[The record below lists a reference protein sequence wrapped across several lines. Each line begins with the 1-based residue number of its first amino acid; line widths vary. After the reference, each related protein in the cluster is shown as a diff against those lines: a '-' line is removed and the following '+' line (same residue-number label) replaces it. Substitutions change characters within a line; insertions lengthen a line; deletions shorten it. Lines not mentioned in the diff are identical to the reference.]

1 MKNYEQMIKDAEWL
15 LKDKAKETETIKKTM
30 GEENQKIKEL
40 RAKDKE
46 LEEARDKVNKELVLV
61 VQSNRA
67 GSDKVKLIDEEIG
80 KLTRDVAEM
89 KREKSVLELMAKQQ
103 NFWDAL
109 EMRMR
114 HKIDELNTGLEGLND
129 EKDPKNIIEDL
140 KAFEKQKMNFSQQRV
155 DINNAQAIYDKAIRT
170 ICELSINGK
179 KILPHHKEARL
190 NVLDR
195 FLHLD
200 HVWPRFN
207 QSHYHCY

>member
-1 MKNYEQMIKDAEWL
+1 MKDYAQMIKDTEWL
-15 LKDKAKETETIKKTM
+15 SKDKSREADELKEKL
-30 GEENQKIKEL
+30 GERNVKIKEL

-46 LEEARDKVNKELVLV
+46 HEKARDDIQRELATLV
-61 VQSNRA
+61 QDNRTDQNQIA
-67 GSDKVKLIDEEIG
+67 ILDQEVGQM
-80 KLTRDVAEM
+80 TRDVADM
-89 KREKSVLELMAKQQ
+89 KREKTILELMGKQQ

-114 HKIDELNTGLEGLND
+114 QKIDELNAGLEDLSD
-129 EKDPKNIIEDL
+129 EKDPKSIIEDL

-170 ICELSINGK
+170 ICELSIDGQ

-200 HVWPRFN
+200 HIVRHWN
-207 QSHYHCY
+207 

>member
-40 RAKDKE
+40 RAEDKE
-46 LEEARDKVNKELVLV
+46 LEEARDKVNKQLVLL
-61 VQSNRA
+61 VQSNKA

-80 KLTRDVAEM
+80 QLTRDIAEM
-89 KREKSVLELMAKQQ
+89 KREKNVLELMGKQQ

-114 HKIDELNTGLEGLND
+114 QKIDELNAGLEGLSD
-129 EKDPKNIIEDL
+129 EKDPKTIIEDL

-170 ICELSINGK
+170 ICELSINGQ

-200 HVWPRFN
+200 HIARHWN
-207 QSHYHCY
+207 

>member
-15 LKDKAKETETIKKTM
+15 LKDKAKETETLKKTL
-30 GEENQKIKEL
+30 GEENQKLKAL

-46 LEEARDKVNKELVLV
+46 LEEARDAIQKQLAVT
-61 VQSNRA
+61 VQANRA
-67 GSDKVKLIDEEIG
+67 NGDAVRQIDEEIG
-80 KLTRDVAEM
+80 QLTRDIAEM
-89 KREKSVLELMAKQQ
+89 KREKDVLELMAKQQ

-129 EKDPKNIIEDL
+129 EKDPKIIIEDL
-140 KAFEKQKMNFSQQRV
+140 KSFEKQPMNFSQQCV

-190 NVLDR
+190 NILDR

-200 HVWPRFN
+200 HIVRHWN
-207 QSHYHCY
+207 

>member
-15 LKDKAKETETIKKTM
+15 LKDKAKETETLKKTL
-30 GEENQKIKEL
+30 GEENQKLKAL

-46 LEEARDKVNKELVLV
+46 LEEARDDIQKQLAVT
-61 VQSNRA
+61 VQANRA
-67 GSDKVKLIDEEIG
+67 NGDAVRQIDEEIG
-80 KLTRDVAEM
+80 QLTRDIAEM
-89 KREKSVLELMAKQQ
+89 KREKDVLELMAKQQ

-129 EKDPKNIIEDL
+129 EKDPETIIEDL

-155 DINNAQAIYDKAIRT
+155 DINRAQAIYDKAIRT
-170 ICELSINGK
+170 ICELSINGQ

-200 HVWPRFN
+200 HIVRHWN
-207 QSHYHCY
+207 

>member
-15 LKDKAKETETIKKTM
+15 AKDKAKETETIKKTM
-30 GEENQKIKEL
+30 GEQNQKIQEL
-40 RAKDKE
+40 RAQDKE
-46 LEEARDKVNKELVLV
+46 LEEARDKVNKELVLL
-61 VQSNRA
+61 VQSNKA

-80 KLTRDVAEM
+80 QLTRDIAEM
-89 KREKSVLELMAKQQ
+89 KREKNVLELMGKQQ

-114 HKIDELNTGLEGLND
+114 QKIDELNTGLEGLSD
-129 EKDPKNIIEDL
+129 EKDPKTIIEDL

-170 ICELSINGK
+170 ICELSINGQ

-200 HVWPRFN
+200 HIVRHWN
-207 QSHYHCY
+207 

>member
-15 LKDKAKETETIKKTM
+15 AKDKAKETETIKKTM
-30 GEENQKIKEL
+30 GEENQKIQEL
-40 RAKDKE
+40 RAQDKE
-46 LEEARDKVNKELVLV
+46 LEEARDKVNKELVLL
-61 VQSNRA
+61 VQSNKA

-80 KLTRDVAEM
+80 QLTRDIAEM
-89 KREKSVLELMAKQQ
+89 KREKNVLELMGKQQ

-114 HKIDELNTGLEGLND
+114 QKIGELNAGLEGLSD
-129 EKDPKNIIEDL
+129 EKDPKTIIEDL

-170 ICELSINGK
+170 ICELSINGQ

-195 FLHLD
+195 FLYLD
-200 HVWPRFN
+200 HIVRRWN
-207 QSHYHCY
+207 

>member
-15 LKDKAKETETIKKTM
+15 LKDKAKETGTLKKTM
-30 GEENQKIKEL
+30 GEENQKLQAL

-46 LEEARDKVNKELVLV
+46 LEQARDEIQRELAVT

-67 GSDKVKLIDEEIG
+67 NGDTVRQIDEEIG
-80 KLTRDVAEM
+80 QLTRDISEM
-89 KREKSVLELMAKQQ
+89 KREKAVLELMAKQQ

-114 HKIDELNTGLEGLND
+114 DKIDQLNAGLEGLSD
-129 EKDPKNIIEDL
+129 EKDPKTIIEDL
-140 KAFEKQKMNFSQQRV
+140 KSFEKQKMNFSQQRV
-155 DINNAQAIYDKAIRT
+155 DINNAQSIYDKSIRT
-170 ICELSINGK
+170 ICELSVNGQ

-200 HVWPRFN
+200 HIARRWN
-207 QSHYHCY
+207 

>member
-15 LKDKAKETETIKKTM
+15 LKDKAKETETPKKTL
-30 GEENQKIKEL
+30 GEENQKLKAL

-46 LEEARDKVNKELVLV
+46 LEEARDDIQKQLAVT
-61 VQSNRA
+61 VQANRA
-67 GSDKVKLIDEEIG
+67 NGDAVRQIDEEIG
-80 KLTRDVAEM
+80 QLTRDIAEM
-89 KREKSVLELMAKQQ
+89 KREKDVLELMAKQQ

-129 EKDPKNIIEDL
+129 EKDPKMIIEDL
-140 KAFEKQKMNFSQQRV
+140 KSFEKQPMNFSQQRV

-190 NVLDR
+190 NILDR

-200 HVWPRFN
+200 HIVRHWN
-207 QSHYHCY
+207 

>member
-1 MKNYEQMIKDAEWL
+1 MKNYEQMIKDAEWMA
-15 LKDKAKETETIKKTM
+15 KDKAKETETIKKTM
-30 GEENQKIKEL
+30 GEENQKIREL
-40 RAKDKE
+40 RAQDKE
-46 LEEARDKVNKELVLV
+46 LEEARDKVNKELVLL
-61 VQSNRA
+61 VQSNKA

-80 KLTRDVAEM
+80 QLTRDIAEM
-89 KREKSVLELMAKQQ
+89 KREKDVLELMGKQQ

-114 HKIDELNTGLEGLND
+114 QKIGELNAGLEGLSD
-129 EKDPKNIIEDL
+129 EKDPKSIIEDL

-170 ICELSINGK
+170 ICELSINGQ

-200 HVWPRFN
+200 HIVRHWN
-207 QSHYHCY
+207 